1 MALILGLKNT
11 TTQTVPINGLINLGT
26 VYRKNCK
33 RTRSGLPTYVANG
46 NSVTLN
52 GTGFYHITATAVGSG
67 TAAGVLTAQL
77 YENGVA
83 IPGAI
88 SSSTITTAN
97 TERDYRYDSRY
108 DAERYYTPY
117 DMGGEYTRQRGRYM
131 DDYATEDL
139 MGEYRKDLRKW
150 ADKLKRKDRFNIPK
164 EEIIEQAKKMGVS
177 FDKYDEEEF
186 YTIYLMHIS
195 DYPEIAN
202 DYYTYVAMAKK
213 WLEDDD
219 IEVSP
224 SEKVCIYMYDI
235 VMGEED

>member
-1 MALILGLKNT
+1 M
-11 TTQTVPINGLINLGT
+11 
-26 VYRKNCK
+26 
-33 RTRSGLPTYVANG
+33 RTRMRDMLERRTRRDGRNPYGSRGGYV
-46 NSVTLN
+46 V
-52 GTGFYHITATAVGSG
+52 
-67 TAAGVLTAQL
+67 
-77 YENGVA
+77 
-83 IPGAI
+83 
-88 SSSTITTAN
+88 SSKSRRDRSMGYDYAYP
-97 TERDYRYDSRY
+97 ERNYRYDSRY

-177 FDKYDEEEF
+177 FNKYDEEEF

>member
-1 MALILGLKNT
+1 MLFFGFIQSCFLKRFHADHLFDNEPIKAVNTCKLIT
-11 TTQTVPINGLINLGT
+11 F
-26 VYRKNCK
+26 
-33 RTRSGLPTYVANG
+33 S
-46 NSVTLN
+46 
-52 GTGFYHITATAVGSG
+52 
-67 TAAGVLTAQL
+67 
-77 YENGVA
+77 
-83 IPGAI
+83 
-88 SSSTITTAN
+88 
-97 TERDYRYDSRY
+97 YDSRY

-139 MGEYRKDLRKW
+139 MGEYRKDVRKW

-177 FDKYDEEEF
+177 FNKYDEEEF

>member
-1 MALILGLKNT
+1 M
-11 TTQTVPINGLINLGT
+11 
-26 VYRKNCK
+26 
-33 RTRSGLPTYVANG
+33 RTRMRDMLERRTRRDGRNPYGSRGGYV
-46 NSVTLN
+46 V
-52 GTGFYHITATAVGSG
+52 
-67 TAAGVLTAQL
+67 
-77 YENGVA
+77 
-83 IPGAI
+83 
-88 SSSTITTAN
+88 SSKSRRDRSMGYDYAYP
-97 TERDYRYDSRY
+97 ERDYRYDSRY
-108 DAERYYTPY
+108 DTERYYTPY

-164 EEIIEQAKKMGVS
+164 EEIIEQAKKMGIS

>member
-46 NSVTLN
+46 NSVKLN
-52 GTGFYHITATAVGSG
+52 GSGIYHITTTLVGTG

-97 TERDYRYDSRY
+97 TE
-108 DAERYYTPY
+108 
-117 DMGGEYTRQRGRYM
+117 
-131 DDYATEDL
+131 
-139 MGEYRKDLRKW
+139 LRT
-150 ADKLKRKDRFNIPK
+150 LVI
-164 EEIIEQAKKMGVS
+164 
-177 FDKYDEEEF
+177 
-186 YTIYLMHIS
+186 
-195 DYPEIAN
+195 
-202 DYYTYVAMAKK
+202 DYYIKVDSECVLGNWTVAPKTLTLVNTDAGATYTNV
-213 WLEDDD
+213 LFNVD
-219 IEVSP
+219 
-224 SEKVCIYMYDI
+224 KV
-235 VMGEED
+235 VG